1 MKRLALKLLLG
12 AFLAF
17 GVGFYLV
24 PIFFPLPQELEKE
37 VAPQGLLLVD
47 RNGEPLRRF
56 LDNPVAIERGLGVL
70 LWSGLIVVLLTKSS
84 L

>member
-1 MKRLALKLLLG
+1 MQ
-12 AFLAF
+12 
-17 GVGFYLV
+17 
-24 PIFFPLPQELEKE
+24 FPQSPH
-37 VAPQGLLLVD
+37 G
-47 RNGEPLRRF
+47 PLRRF